1 MQEQSEKWS
10 SFCIYSSAQSI
21 NIENMRRAG
30 IISIERQLEAKRDQN
45 SQSISQAFEDLTPLI
60 TMAKDMVSL
69 AKQITSEISKKK
81 GAITE
86 DEAVQLKAHLLSLG
100 IEEPVTRE
108 KVESS
113 SSYFSKLSEE
123 CIAILSDP
131 VSKSGG
137 MLTLFDAYVRVNRAR
152 GFDLISPSDFFRACK
167 LINNSSTSPIR
178 MVTFRS
184 QLRVLVNKDYDPSK
198 VKTVIVNLIE
208 ENGSLTAEQLSQK
221 RQIPMLLAKEL
232 LLDAEDDGLLC
243 RDETI
248 EGICFFPNLFLT
260 NIP

>member
-1 MQEQSEKWS
+1 
-10 SFCIYSSAQSI
+10 
-21 NIENMRRAG
+21 MRRAG

-69 AKQITSEISKKK
+69 AKEITGEISKKK

-131 VSKSGG
+131 ISKSGG

-167 LINNSSTSPIR
+167 LINSSTSPIR

-184 QLRVLVNKDYDPSK
+184 QLRVLVNKDHDPSK
-198 VKTVIVNLIE
+198 MKTVLVNLME

-243 RDETI
+243 RDETT
-248 EGICFFPNLFLT
+248 EGIRFFPNLFLT

>member
-1 MQEQSEKWS
+1 M
-10 SFCIYSSAQSI
+10 FAFTI
-21 NIENMRRAG
+21 NIEKMRRAG

-69 AKQITSEISKKK
+69 AKEITGEISKKK

-131 VSKSGG
+131 ISESGG

-167 LINNSSTSPIR
+167 LINSSTSPIR

-184 QLRVLVNKDYDPSK
+184 QLRVLVNKDHDPSK
-198 VKTVIVNLIE
+198 MKTVLVNLME

-248 EGICFFPNLFLT
+248 EGIRFFPNLFLT